1 MMLLIDLFFVLD
13 HYLKLTDFIFELNH
27 YMDFISSGSSA
38 QIETEKLGGRGGF
51 GGRALGEWK

>member
-1 MMLLIDLFFVLD
+1 MLLIDFIFVLY
-13 HYLKLTDFIFELNH
+13 HYLKLIDSIFELNH

-38 QIETEKLGGRGGF
+38 QIETEEPGGRWGF

>member
-27 YMDFISSGSSA
+27 YMDFISGSSA